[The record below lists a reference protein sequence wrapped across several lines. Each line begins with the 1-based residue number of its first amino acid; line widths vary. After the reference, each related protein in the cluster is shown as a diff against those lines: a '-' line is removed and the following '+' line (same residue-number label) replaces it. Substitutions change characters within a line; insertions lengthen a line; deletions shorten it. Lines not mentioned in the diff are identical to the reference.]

1 MLLIRPLIEANAGRT
16 RKMQTF
22 IFFIFLVANV
32 GGALTPLGDPP
43 LFLGFLKGVGFFW
56 TAEHLMLPWLL
67 CSGVLLFIYFLID
80 SACFKKDVADG
91 FKAPAETKAFAIEGG
106 INVLLLAGIIG
117 AVLYSGFSR
126 SGIEFTFLNVH
137 FALESIVR
145 DLCFLALA
153 GLSLMLTAKAT
164 REANHFTWDP
174 ILEVA
179 SSSSASSY
187 ASCRCSKCCVQ
198 VTTAPLPRSWRSS
211 PMPTGL
217 QQHVLLL
224 AHGFALRVP

>member
-80 SACFKKDVADG
+80 SS
-91 FKAPAETKAFAIEGG
+91 
-106 INVLLLAGIIG
+106 LL
-117 AVLYSGFSR
+117 
-126 SGIEFTFLNVH
+126 
-137 FALESIVR
+137 
-145 DLCFLALA
+145 
-153 GLSLMLTAKAT
+153 
-164 REANHFTWDP
+164 
-174 ILEVA
+174 
-179 SSSSASSY
+179 
-187 ASCRCSKCCVQ
+187 
-198 VTTAPLPRSWRSS
+198 
-211 PMPTGL
+211 
-217 QQHVLLL
+217 
-224 AHGFALRVP
+224 